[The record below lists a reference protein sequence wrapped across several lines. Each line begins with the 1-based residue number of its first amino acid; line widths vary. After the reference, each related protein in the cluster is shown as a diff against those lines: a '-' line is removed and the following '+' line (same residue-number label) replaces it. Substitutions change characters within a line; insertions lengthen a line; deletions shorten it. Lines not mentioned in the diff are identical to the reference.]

1 MDMKERF
8 NQLDTRAKW
17 GIGIVGA
24 VVVSPMIFAAAV
36 SVISAAA
43 AVAVAGVVGLA
54 IIHGAPVVSMKF
66 ANWKIKGIVSEAQE
80 NPIETMVNLLA
91 NGKQAFETLRTNV
104 TNAVAA
110 RDTFKTK
117 AEQFAKKYPERAAEF
132 TDKIFMMNA
141 RVEQKKQAL
150 NDAKRA
156 LEMGQDKLDEMTA
169 YWQMSQALQAANKVV
184 GLDNGDQFAKLKAD
198 TAVDA
203 VFDSMNKAFAQMEVA
218 ASLEMDSVDKQEAL
232 GYNEPNVIQITPV
245 TAKVT
250 VK

>member
-1 MDMKERF
+1 MDLKQRF

-17 GIGIVGA
+17 GIGIIGA
-24 VVVSPMIFAAAV
+24 VIVSPIVYTAAV

-91 NGKQAFETLRTNV
+91 NGQEAFATLKSNV
-104 TNAVAA
+104 IDSVTA
-110 RDTFKTK
+110 RDNFKTK

-132 TDKIFMMNA
+132 NEKITMMND
-141 RVEQKKQAL
+141 RVEKKKQAL

-156 LEMGQDKLDEMTA
+156 LDVGQDKLDEMRA
-169 YWQMSQALQAANKVV
+169 YWDMSQALQAANKVV

-218 ASLEMDSVDKQEAL
+218 ASLDIESVDKPDAL
-232 GYNEPNVIQITPV
+232 PYNASNVIEITPV
-245 TAKVT
+245 TSKVK
-250 VK
+250 V